1 MSDFQSDGTS
11 KAALRQDMQLARKN
25 QAEKDRFSLRVTD
38 RLVAMPQYQAA
49 GCVMWYVD
57 VRDEVRTRNALFDQ
71 FNHRRRVVVP
81 YCVGDQLGL
90 FELRSPSELA
100 PGRFGILE
108 PRKALREEANRVVA
122 AEELDLVV
130 VPGVAFDRTG
140 GRLGH
145 GKGFYDRCLQATRED
160 TVRVGL
166 AFDCQIVSRVPVES
180 HDIVMD
186 WVVTE
191 NEVIACVH

>member
-1 MSDFQSDGTS
+1 MSKSERDGNS
-11 KAALRQDMQLARKN
+11 KVALRKDMQLARKN
-25 QAEKDRFSLRVTD
+25 QADKDAFSLHATD
-38 RLVAMPQYQAA
+38 RLVAMPQYQRSH
-49 GCVMWYVD
+49 CVMWYVD

-71 FNHRRRVVVP
+71 LTEHGRVVVP

-90 FELRSPSELA
+90 FELRNPLELA
-100 PGRFGILE
+100 VGRFGILE
-108 PRKALREEANRVVA
+108 PRETLREDLARRVL

-145 GKGFYDRCLQATRED
+145 GKGFYDRCLQAIRAD
-160 TVRVGL
+160 TLRVGL
-166 AFDCQIVSRVPVES
+166 AFDCQIVSQVPVES
-180 HDIVMD
+180 HDIAMN

-191 NEVIACVH
+191 KETIDCLG